1 MARYRAVG
9 LRHEGHGEQPGPA
22 QRVDDEMLCVT
33 RVLSAQK
40 RRNRYG
46 SNRCNIGVGLIC
58 NLDFHLSSFI
68 IPPEP
73 FFLDSSM
80 TLIERSYE
88 VDGLR
93 LTGFVADGSRGA
105 KVPGILVAHEAPGV
119 SNHVKSK
126 ATVLAERGYLC
137 FVLDMYGRADLSL
150 EEARE
155 QSRILMADAALLR
168 RRARAALEVLAG
180 HPHCDSSRL
189 GAIGFCLG
197 GIVALELA
205 RDRAPLRCAV
215 GFHPGLMKPSGST
228 TATIDAKVLMM
239 IGDDDPVIPSADRAS
254 FAQEM
259 KEAGADWQLHVFG
272 GVGHSFTNPDIDALG
287 FPGFSY
293 DERADQRA
301 WNIMLALFDEVFES

>member
-1 MARYRAVG
+1 M
-9 LRHEGHGEQPGPA
+9 
-22 QRVDDEMLCVT
+22 
-33 RVLSAQK
+33 K
-40 RRNRYG
+40 
-46 SNRCNIGVGLIC
+46 
-58 NLDFHLSSFI
+58 
-68 IPPEP
+68 
-73 FFLDSSM
+73 
-80 TLIERSYE
+80 LIESAYE
-88 VDGLR
+88 VDGVR
-93 LTGFVADGSRGA
+93 LTGFLADGSRGA
-105 KVPGILVAHEAPGV
+105 KVPGILLAHEAPGI

-137 FVLDMYGRADLSL
+137 FVLDMYGRADLPL

-155 QSRILMADAALLR
+155 QSRILMSDAALLR
-168 RRARAALEVLAG
+168 RRARAALEVLAA
-180 HPHCDSSRL
+180 HSHCDSSRL

-228 TATIDAKVLMM
+228 TAAIDAKILMI
-239 IGDDDPVIPSADRAS
+239 IGDDDPVIPAADRAS
-254 FAQEM
+254 FTQEM

-293 DERADQRA
+293 NERADKRA
-301 WNIMLALFDEVFES
+301 WDIMLALFDEVFES